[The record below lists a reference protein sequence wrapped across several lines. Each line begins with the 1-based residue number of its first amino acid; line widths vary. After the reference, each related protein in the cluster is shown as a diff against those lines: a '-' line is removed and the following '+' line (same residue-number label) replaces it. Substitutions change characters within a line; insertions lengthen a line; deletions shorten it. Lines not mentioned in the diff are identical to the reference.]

1 VSIAYSG
8 DAPRPTTG
16 SNTFDIFRL
25 MGTPRKKKRK
35 ETIFEGI
42 RKPTAP
48 PGHKFGAER
57 PEEKANPAG
66 RSAKHKKREQD
77 DVDL

>member
-1 VSIAYSG
+1 
-8 DAPRPTTG
+8 
-16 SNTFDIFRL
+16 
-25 MGTPRKKKRK
+25 MGMARKKKRK

-48 PGHKFGAER
+48 RSRRFGTER
-57 PEEKANPAG
+57 LEEKANPAG
-66 RSAKHKKREQD
+66 RSAKHKKRETD